1 MLERLSRY
9 RLGVAI
15 FLIAVALVVGM
26 VGCASSSPT
35 VQIRTWSDLN
45 GIRDK
50 AANYVLMNDL
60 DSTTPGYEELA
71 SPTADGGQG
80 WQPIGSF
87 NDAWYGSFDGQGH
100 VIRDLFIDRP
110 AERDV
115 GLFGGVLNWTMIK
128 NVEVTGATV
137 TGQSYVG
144 ILVGT
149 NYGTVS
155 SCYSSGD
162 VTGDEYVGVLVGGSG
177 NTSTISNCFS
187 VGSAHGGTVVGGLL
201 GGNTGTV
208 SDSYSLAS
216 AVGDSQVG
224 GFIGGNGGTA
234 SNCYSAGSVGG
245 NDDIGGLVGAD
256 FDGTVTNSF
265 WDTQTSGQATSG
277 GGTGKTTAQMH
288 DIATFSGAGW
298 NIIAVAST
306 GTRNTSYIWNIVN
319 GATNPFMSWQP

>member
-1 MLERLSRY
+1 MKNWR
-9 RLGVAI
+9 
-15 FLIAVALVVGM
+15 ALQ
-26 VGCASSSPT
+26 PT
-35 VQIRTWSDLN
+35 
-45 GIRDK
+45 
-50 AANYVLMNDL
+50 
-60 DSTTPGYEELA
+60 
-71 SPTADGGQG
+71 
-80 WQPIGSF
+80 GSF